1 MQLYLP
7 GSGAAL
13 ELYRLGRELGKLE
26 VVVLSK
32 FCEEGDNR
40 KDTLWNSSN
49 HTAQSH
55 LMLLQ
60 GGRGGAGARG
70 QHAAGLEPR
79 HAVLGPAQLDPHVR
93 PARARRDVLVTSVG
107 AAPMLC
113 L

>member
-40 KDTLWNSSN
+40 KDTL
-49 HTAQSH
+49 HY
-55 LMLLQ
+55 
-60 GGRGGAGARG
+60 GRRG
-70 QHAAGLEPR
+70 CSR
-79 HAVLGPAQLDPHVR
+79 HSQL
-93 PARARRDVLVTSVG
+93 
-107 AAPMLC
+107 
-113 L
+113 

>member
-40 KDTLWNSSN
+40 KGTLMNSSN
-49 HTAQSH
+49 HTA
-55 LMLLQ
+55 
-60 GGRGGAGARG
+60 
-70 QHAAGLEPR
+70 
-79 HAVLGPAQLDPHVR
+79 
-93 PARARRDVLVTSVG
+93 
-107 AAPMLC
+107 
-113 L
+113 

>member
-40 KDTLWNSSN
+40 KDTLQNSSN
-49 HTAQSH
+49 HTA
-55 LMLLQ
+55 
-60 GGRGGAGARG
+60 
-70 QHAAGLEPR
+70 
-79 HAVLGPAQLDPHVR
+79 
-93 PARARRDVLVTSVG
+93 
-107 AAPMLC
+107 
-113 L
+113 

>member
-40 KDTLWNSSN
+40 KGTLQNSSN
-49 HTAQSH
+49 HTA
-55 LMLLQ
+55 
-60 GGRGGAGARG
+60 
-70 QHAAGLEPR
+70 
-79 HAVLGPAQLDPHVR
+79 
-93 PARARRDVLVTSVG
+93 
-107 AAPMLC
+107 
-113 L
+113 